1 MRESAHVF
9 ISYARSSEA
18 QARLVGE
25 ALRSAG
31 YSVWRDDELP
41 AHRSYAEVIEER
53 LNSAKA
59 VVVLWSAE
67 AAKSQWVRAEAD
79 TARGT
84 GTLVQATADGT
95 LPPIPFNQIQCA
107 DLKGWEGDTA
117 APGWQKLEASVSA
130 LVAGTAD
137 ESGPAAAAVAPA
149 QAVRA
154 SICVLPFVNMSGEA
168 EQEYFSDGISEDIT
182 TDLSKVS
189 ALEVVARNT
198 AFGFKGQNPDVQ
210 EVAKQLN
217 VSHVLEGSVRKAGS
231 RVRINAQLIDGA
243 TGKHLWA
250 DRFDRDLTDIFEIQD
265 EISKAIVD
273 ALKVRLLPAE
283 KKAIEN
289 RGTSNVEA
297 YDLYLMARQQWISGT
312 FGTVRR
318 EQSIVRLCR
327 EATQLD
333 PDYAQAWA
341 LMGLAQLELRFVH
354 GHDEDVL
361 FAAER
366 ALEINPGL
374 AEAHCIKARYLEE
387 EGRTEEAEKQIRTA
401 LKLDP
406 ESWEVNREVAR
417 MLFRHGHMR
426 EAIPYFEKAASL
438 NDTDWH
444 NPLMLITCFEATGD
458 NALMLKAA
466 ATARE
471 RVQRAVAMDP
481 TNGTALATGAHALAT
496 LGDMDRAREWLRRA
510 LLLDPD
516 NLAMRYNTACTVLR
530 HLDDP
535 AEALTMLQPFFEKVT
550 STTWIWHAEADPD
563 LDIIRGDRR
572 FKEMLAAAKKR
583 LGMEEAHRAAGA
595 AHASTTRS
603 EPVTRRAGVQP
614 ADFNK
619 S

>member
-1 MRESAHVF
+1 MPDTRDVF
-9 ISYARSSEA
+9 ISYARPSEE
-18 QARLVGE
+18 E
-25 ALRSAG
+25 AHRIAELLRSDG
-31 YSVWRDDELP
+31 FTVWRDDELP
-41 AHRSYAEVIEER
+41 AHRAYSDVIEER
-53 LNSAKA
+53 LKSAKA

-67 AAKSQWVRAEAD
+67 SAKSHWVRAEAD
-79 TARGT
+79 TAREA
-84 GTLVQATADGT
+84 GTLVQARLDAA
-95 LPPIPFNQIQCA
+95 LPPMPFNQIQCA
-107 DLKGWEGDTA
+107 DLNGWAGDVDS
-117 APGWQKLEASVSA
+117 PGWRKLESSVAALVGGRGDGDDATPSVSR
-130 LVAGTAD
+130 
-137 ESGPAAAAVAPA
+137 P

-154 SICVLPFVNMSGEA
+154 SVCVLPFVNMSGEE

-198 AFGFKGQNPDVQ
+198 AFAFKGQNPDVK
-210 EVAKQLN
+210 EVAQQLS
-217 VSHVLEGSVRKAGS
+217 VSHVLEGSVRKAGN
-231 RVRINAQLIDGA
+231 RIRINAQLIDGS

-265 EISKAIVD
+265 EISKSIVD
-273 ALKVRLLPAE
+273 ALKVKLLPNE

-318 EQSIVRLCR
+318 EQSITRLCK

-354 GHDEDVL
+354 GLEED
-361 FAAER
+361 
-366 ALEINPGL
+366 ALSAGEKALAINPGL

-417 MLFRHGHMR
+417 MLFRHGHVR

-444 NPLMLITCFEATGD
+444 NPLMLITCYESVADQQNF
-458 NALMLKAA
+458 LKAA
-466 ATARE
+466 GMARE
-471 RVQRAVAMDP
+471 RVQRAITMDP
-481 TNGTALATGAHALAT
+481 TNGTALATGAHALAA
-496 LGDMDRAREWLRRA
+496 LGDRDRAREWMRRA

-516 NLAMRYNTACTVLR
+516 NLVMRYNCACTVLR
-530 HLDDP
+530 RFGDKDD
-535 AEALTMLQPFFEKVT
+535 ALNMLQPFFETVT

-563 LDIIRGDRR
+563 LEPLREHPR
-572 FKEMLAAAKKR
+572 FQEMIASAKQR
-583 LGMEEAHRAAGA
+583 LGMHETGEVN
-595 AHASTTRS
+595 
-603 EPVTRRAGVQP
+603 EQP
-614 ADFNK
+614 LPQQQ
-619 S
+619 